1 MMKNKISIKS
11 ILLIIALGF
20 VAFGCKEWGNFTTYY
35 NTYYNQERLLEES
48 ENEFFYQTEKKKN
61 IPRVIVPDSSLFN
74 SSIDKNLVPS
84 YMTEYVISKQQRQ
97 GVEKQLDSIL
107 QKGSKIILRHPK
119 SDYIVKTLYN
129 IALAYYYKN
138 EWLPSQVKCAEIVDK
153 YPEDQLAPDAL
164 ILYAKSLLIQRKF
177 EQAEVMLSRTVDLA
191 WVLKR
196 FDILSE
202 AFRLQA
208 ETRLYLNELEEALK
222 PYKQAII
229 QTDDKTQKARWQ
241 LDLSLLLYR
250 IGKFDKAILEFSKV
264 YKYRPDYI
272 TTFETQ
278 IYTANS
284 LIFLNRFDEAEK
296 IIEKLDDDGK
306 YDEWKYSIYSS
317 KLLLAEHQGD
327 LDKYKEIEKTAD
339 SLYPN
344 NPALLASYYLRGKSL
359 YDSND
364 YNKALQY
371 FTKARITR
379 TPVFNSANQIHA
391 ALNNWKLKHSQ
402 ILTAENL
409 LRTTNTL
416 TDSARAA
423 YAKNLFEL
431 GRLHEQLGNKDS
443 VEFYYNKSIKNANI
457 ANPESAKYMYVY
469 ALSLQKS
476 DLQKSDSLM
485 DFVANNYPLTDYG
498 KDAIKRMG
506 YTDAFVIDTAADL
519 FNSGTNLMQNKE
531 YNYSI
536 LQFSKLI
543 NEHPNNKLEPRTL
556 YSIGWLY
563 ERKLFKYDSALYYYK
578 ILVDKYP
585 NSEYAKDVRYSVDY
599 LAVMNSGEDIPDH
612 LKERKQENYV
622 PLFNREEALMP
633 PPMVNKPQVEH
644 NLNMQDIINDPKQLL
659 KGAQKFMQDK
669 IDKIQNFD
677 PNSQIDSLKKIISL
691 DSLTNIKI
699 DNLEKL
705 EVDSTEHK

>member
-1 MMKNKISIKS
+1 MKNKISIKS
-11 ILLIIALGF
+11 VLLIVALGF
-20 VAFGCKEWGNFTTYY
+20 VAFGCKEWTNFTTYY
-35 NTYYNQERLLEES
+35 NTYYNQERLLKES

-84 YMTEYVISKQQRQ
+84 FMTEYVITKQQRQ

-107 QKGSKIILRHPK
+107 QKGSKIILRHPT
-119 SDYIVKTLYN
+119 SGYIVKSLYN

-196 FDILSE
+196 YDILSE

-250 IGKFDKAILEFSKV
+250 IGNFDKAIEEFKKV
-264 YKYRPDYI
+264 DNYRPDYI

-284 LIFLNRFDEAEK
+284 LIFLKRFDEAEK

-306 YDEWKYSIYSS
+306 YDEWKYSIYAS

-327 LDKYKEIEKTAD
+327 LDKYKEIEKAAD

-371 FTKARITR
+371 FTKARVTR
-379 TPVFNSANQIHA
+379 TPVFNSANQIHSI
-391 ALNNWKLKHSQ
+391 LNNWKLKHSQ
-402 ILTAENL
+402 ILTAENT

-457 ANPESAKYMYVY
+457 DNPESAKYLYVY
-469 ALSLQKS
+469 SLSLQKT
-476 DLQKSDSLM
+476 DLRKSDSLM
-485 DFVANNYPLTDYG
+485 DFVANTYPLTDYG
-498 KDAIKRMG
+498 KDARKRMG

-519 FNSGTNLMQNKE
+519 FNSGTNLMLNKE
-531 YNYSI
+531 YNYAI

-563 ERKLFKYDSALYYYK
+563 ERKIHKYDSALYYYK

-599 LAVMNSGEDIPDH
+599 LAVIKSGEEIPDY

-633 PPMVNKPQVEH
+633 PPMINKPQVEPGVDI
-644 NLNMQDIINDPKQLL
+644 QDIINDPTKFL

-705 EVDSTEHK
+705 EVDSTKHK

>member
-1 MMKNKISIKS
+1 MIKNKISIKS
-11 ILLIIALGF
+11 VVLLILLIF
-20 VAFGCKEWGNFTTYY
+20 VAYGCKNWENFTTYY

-84 YMTEYVISKQQRQ
+84 FMTEYVITKQQRQ

-107 QKGSKIILRHPK
+107 QKGSKIILRHPQ

-196 FDILSE
+196 YDILSE

-250 IGKFDKAILEFSKV
+250 IGKFDKAIYEFSKV
-264 YKYRPDYI
+264 YDYRPDYI

-284 LIFLNRFDEAEK
+284 LIYLKRFEEAEK

-306 YDEWKYSIYSS
+306 YDEWKYSIYAS

-327 LDKYKEIEKTAD
+327 SEKYKEIEKTAD
-339 SLYPN
+339 SLFPN

-359 YDSND
+359 YDSSD

-371 FTKARITR
+371 FTKARVTR
-379 TPVFNSANQIHA
+379 TPVFNSVNQIHA
-391 ALNNWKLKHSQ
+391 ALNTWKLKHSQ

-431 GRLHEQLGNKDS
+431 GRIHEQLGNEDS
-443 VEFYYNKSIKNANI
+443 VKFYYNKSIKNANVS
-457 ANPESAKYMYVY
+457 NPESAKYFYVY

-485 DFVANNYPLTDYG
+485 DFVAVNFPLTDYG
-498 KDAIKRMG
+498 KDARMRMG

-519 FNSGTNLMQNKE
+519 FNSGTNLMLNKE
-531 YNYSI
+531 YNYAI
-536 LQFSKLI
+536 LQFRKLI

-563 ERKLFKYDSALYYYK
+563 ERKLLNYDSALYYYK
-578 ILVDKYP
+578 ILIDKYP

-599 LAVMNSGEDIPDH
+599 LAIINSGEEIPDY
-612 LKERKQENYV
+612 LKERTQENYV
-622 PLFNREEALMP
+622 PLFNREEALIP
-633 PPMVNKPQVEH
+633 PPMPNNPQVVPG
-644 NLNMQDIINDPKQLL
+644 LDMQDVINDPKKLL
-659 KGAQKFMQDK
+659 KGAQKYMQDK

-677 PNSQIDSLKKIISL
+677 PNSQVDSLKKIISL

-705 EVDSTEHK
+705 EKDSTEHK